1 MTKKVAFLFPG
12 QGSQYVGMGK
22 DLYENYPPAKELYQ
36 KANDILECDIADL
49 SFNGPEESLKLTR
62 NTQPAILIHSVIAAG
77 MVKEKGIVPAIA
89 AGHSLGEYSA
99 LVTAGALSFEE
110 GVSLVQ
116 KRGTFMQEAVSPG
129 KGAMAAIIGL
139 DGKKVEEL
147 CKSVSSSKVVQPA
160 NFNSSNQIVVAG
172 EKEGVEELVKVAKD
186 EGALKAILLPV
197 SGPFHSSLM
206 QPAADHL
213 KAELDKIE
221 MKDPSFPIV
230 ANVSAEKI
238 LSSEEIKDLLFKQ
251 VYHPVQWEQ
260 SISRLLG
267 EGIDTFIEVGPGKVL
282 LGLLKRISKKANG
295 LNVQDT
301 ESLEKTLNAIEKE

>member
-1 MTKKVAFLFPG
+1 MTKKIAFLFPG

-36 KANDILECDIADL
+36 KANDILGCDIASL
-49 SFNGPEESLKLTR
+49 SFNGPEESLRLTR
-62 NTQPAILIHSVIAAG
+62 NTQPAILIHSVIAAE
-77 MVKEKGIVPAIA
+77 MVKEKGIVPVMA

-99 LVTAGALSFEE
+99 LVAAGALSFEE

-147 CKSVSSSKVVQPA
+147 CKSVSSSKIVQPA

-206 QPAADHL
+206 QPAAERL

-221 MKDPSFPIV
+221 MKDPSFTIV

-238 LSSEEIKDLLFKQ
+238 LSSEGIKDLLVKQ
-251 VYHPVQWEQ
+251 VYYPVQWEQ

>member
-1 MTKKVAFLFPG
+1 MTKKIAFLFPG

-22 DLYENYPPAKELYQ
+22 DLYENYPLAKELYQ
-36 KANDILECDIADL
+36 QANDILECDIASL

-62 NTQPAILIHSVIAAG
+62 NTQPAILVHSVIAAE
-77 MVKEKGIVPAIA
+77 MVKEKGIVPVMA

-99 LVTAGALSFEE
+99 LVAAGALSFEE

-116 KRGTFMQEAVSPG
+116 KRGTFMQEAVAPG

-147 CKSVSSSKVVQPA
+147 CKNVSSSKVVQPA

-172 EKEGVEELVKVAKD
+172 EKEGVEELVTAAKD

-206 QPAADHL
+206 QPAAERL
-213 KAELDKIE
+213 KAELDKVE
-221 MKDPSFPIV
+221 MKDPLFPVV

-238 LSSEEIKDLLFKQ
+238 LSSEGIKDLLVKQ